1 MLRYRLLA
9 LGIKQPDFKD
19 LLGYGFGFRELH
31 WNFQFGKF
39 IACQNEYRSIIQ
51 MDRIKI

>member
-19 LLGYGFGFRELH
+19 LLGYGSWFKNAFEIHYKILL
-31 WNFQFGKF
+31 NA
-39 IACQNEYRSIIQ
+39 ACQPYSMQ
-51 MDRIKI
+51 KAAF